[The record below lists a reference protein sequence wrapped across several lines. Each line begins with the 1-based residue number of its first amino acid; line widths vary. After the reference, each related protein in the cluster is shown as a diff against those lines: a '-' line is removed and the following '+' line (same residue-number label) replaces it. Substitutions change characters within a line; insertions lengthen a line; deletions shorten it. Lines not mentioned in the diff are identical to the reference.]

1 MTTEQPRVEI
11 TIEELKRVD
20 IDNTKYSLD
29 VKIYY
34 HEMNEKSLPIILKN
48 GEATYNMRGNSF
60 HLETET
66 ENNLDEIGQKYGF
79 DSYDIVEALE
89 NRKNTFLLPSLSA

>member
-11 TIEELKRVD
+11 IKEEIKRID
-20 IDNTKYSLD
+20 IDNIRYSLD

-34 HEMNEKSLPIILKN
+34 HGMNEKSLPITLRN
-48 GEATYNMRGNSF
+48 GKAAYIMSADSF

-79 DSYDIVEALE
+79 DSYDVVEALE
-89 NRKNTFLLPSLSA
+89 SKKNIFLI